1 MAKRRDYSA
10 EYEQIVDNTKIIP
23 TDLEDEMKK
32 SKEEIFYDNYRIHF
46 YVELRDFLM
55 SDNDLDDEY
64 YEKLASEK
72 DSLLAL
78 LYDDFLDREYSSIN
92 NWEDTTDFLESY
104 CERYYENTDV
114 AGGTELE

>member
-1 MAKRRDYSA
+1 MSGKSYKGVVSENVEK
-10 EYEQIVDNTKIIP
+10 EYKSFF
-23 TDLEDEMKK
+23 EDEMKK

-78 LYDDFLDREYSSIN
+78 LYDDFLKEKNPGIN
-92 NWEDTTDFLESY
+92 IGEERQDFWKCNAEGIN
-104 CERYYENTDV
+104 EATKV
-114 AGGTELE
+114 AEGKELN

>member
-1 MAKRRDYSA
+1 MSGKSYKGVVSENVEK
-10 EYEQIVDNTKIIP
+10 EYKSFF
-23 TDLEDEMKK
+23 EDEMKK

-104 CERYYENTDV
+104 CELYYENSDV

>member
-1 MAKRRDYSA
+1 MSGKSYKGVVSENVEK
-10 EYEQIVDNTKIIP
+10 EYKSFF
-23 TDLEDEMKK
+23 EDEMKK

-78 LYDDFLDREYSSIN
+78 LYDDFFGQRIFQHQQLGGYDRLFGVVLRTILRKQRCCGR
-92 NWEDTTDFLESY
+92 DRT
-104 CERYYENTDV
+104 
-114 AGGTELE
+114 